1 MQFIHTTFRMT
12 LQRIRQTKM
21 TSLFFIFGMT
31 LSMLMVSVGISFVSE
46 LIAAQRA
53 KEKAM
58 PPNGEQF
65 GLYRPGEEMLEF
77 ETTLQLFSGLGPGS
91 GVIVNHLMLHLDQSE
106 VNTFCSVSAELFA
119 DDDRWHYPVIEGRYF
134 TVNEIRERKKV
145 VLTGKSLKKYER
157 EQDGKKYLDI
167 EGETYEV
174 IGTVGME
181 NQISLW
187 DNRIFMPF
195 TSLPEQTKQIFN
207 SSSEMNFILY
217 HSEAAVEEELQNIEE
232 NGSELYPGC
241 QVESYGFIQVEDVMK
256 DIANSQE
263 QIFSIAI
270 LGYVVTLI
278 YAVNIVV
285 FWIEKRRYEIGI
297 RKAFGYTGPAIAQM
311 IYGEMLGLTMI
322 ACVVAIVIQ
331 EIISLAAGRISG
343 YTCKVYF
350 SNIAIG
356 TLIVFLTAAIIS
368 IWPIHRALKIQPAAA
383 LKEGGDDA

>member
-1 MQFIHTTFRMT
+1 MRFIHTTFRMT
-12 LQRIRQTKM
+12 LQRIHQTKM

-65 GLYRPGEEMLEF
+65 GLYCPGEEVLEF
-77 ETTLQLFSGLGPGS
+77 ETTLQLFSGLGSGS

-106 VNTFCSVSAELFA
+106 INTFCSVSAELFA
-119 DDDRWHYPVIEGRYF
+119 DDERWHYPVIEGRYF
-134 TVNEIRERKKV
+134 TVKEIQERKKV
-145 VLTGKSLKKYER
+145 VLTGKSLKKYEQ

-195 TSLPEQTKQIFN
+195 TSLPEKTKQVFN
-207 SSSEMNFILY
+207 SGSEMNFILY
-217 HSEAAVEEELQNIEE
+217 HSEAAVEEELKNIEQ
-232 NGSELYPGC
+232 NRSELYPGFN
-241 QVESYGFIQVEDVMK
+241 VESYGLIQVEDVMK

-285 FWIEKRRYEIGI
+285 FWIEKRRYEIGV
-297 RKAFGYTGPAIAQM
+297 RKAFGYTEQAIAQM

-343 YTCKVYF
+343 YTFKVYF

-368 IWPIHRALKIQPAAA
+368 IWPIHRALKIQPASA

>member
-1 MQFIHTTFRMT
+1 MQFIHTTFCMT

-65 GLYRPGEEMLEF
+65 GLYRSGEEVLEF
-77 ETTLQLFSGLGPGS
+77 ETTLQLFSGLGSGS

-106 VNTFCSVSAELFA
+106 INTFCSVSAELFV

-134 TVNEIRERKKV
+134 TVKEIQERKKV

-195 TSLPEQTKQIFN
+195 TSLPEKTKQVFN
-207 SSSEMNFILY
+207 SGSEMNFILY
-217 HSEAAVEEELQNIEE
+217 HSEAAVEEELQNIEQ
-232 NGSELYPGC
+232 NGSELYPGFN
-241 QVESYGFIQVEDVMK
+241 VESYGLIQVEDVMK

-297 RKAFGYTGPAIAQM
+297 RKAFGYTEQAIAQM

-331 EIISLAAGRISG
+331 EIISLAAGRVSG